1 MPRREVCGRGGGEQT
16 LPTFSAP
23 LRPPL
28 LQAPHLIS
36 PPFMMGSTAAL
47 SERPGCWMSLCDVV
61 PNVELSGLS
70 FAHRFVHVRARERE
84 GGGDVCERRFW
95 HSPCRSRLP
104 LPTRDTPPPP
114 PPRKHTHN
122 PGTASAKSISPSAS
136 LFQQAPGFWG
146 R

>member
-84 GGGDVCERRFW
+84 GGGMCVRGDSGIPHAGHASLSLQET
-95 HSPCRSRLP
+95 L
-104 LPTRDTPPPP
+104 PPPQ
-114 PPRKHTHN
+114 KNTHN